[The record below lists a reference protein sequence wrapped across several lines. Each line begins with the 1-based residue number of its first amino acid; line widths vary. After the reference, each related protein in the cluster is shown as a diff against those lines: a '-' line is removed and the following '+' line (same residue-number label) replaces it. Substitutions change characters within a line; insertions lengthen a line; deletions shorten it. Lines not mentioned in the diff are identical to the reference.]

1 MEADFD
7 LDSFDLDTIDTGPAK
22 QQQGPSSL
30 FKNIKT
36 STIPSASGGGISD
49 SDGEGDFGLDLLINR
64 SKARKDSPALNPSAT
79 PASNPATKDASAS
92 GGLFG
97 RLFGSNKPATGG
109 PTPATSNGGGLK
121 DIDLDAELNSL
132 ESGLDANI
140 NKVKTMSGP
149 SMPNFGGG
157 SSSPLLT
164 TSSLPQST
172 SFGAPPPATNPG
184 SNGFNPGNDSLGM
197 SYEEI
202 QKAKFDLICKFER
215 LRDKGVKIP
224 KMFSMSS
231 DYDEMKY
238 EYERLLHQRKMDNS
252 VKMQRRMLIT
262 FVSGTEWLN
271 GRFDPFDIK
280 LDGWSESIHEG
291 IGEYDDV
298 FEELYE
304 KYQGSGSMS
313 PEIRLAF
320 MVAGSAFMYH
330 LQNSMFKSSI
340 PSAEEVMRQNPD
352 LQRQFQAAA
361 MGNMAQK
368 APGFSGFMN
377 MFGMAKQPGGGDD
390 SGPPPF
396 PGGSMQQGGFPGGS
410 MQQGGFPGGQP
421 THTAKNVPDL
431 DSILNGL

>member
-1 MEADFD
+1 MMENDFD
-7 LDSFDLDTIDTGPAK
+7 LDAFDLDTIDTSSASKPMNANPA
-22 QQQGPSSL
+22 SL
-30 FKNIKT
+30 FKSIKPT
-36 STIPSASGGGISD
+36 QSAGGFTLPD
-49 SDGEGDFGLDLLINR
+49 SDAEGDFGLDLLINR
-64 SKARKDSPALNPSAT
+64 SKARKDSPALNPSTT
-79 PASNPATKDASAS
+79 PAQPAAKPST

-97 RLFGSNKPATGG
+97 RLFGGDKSSSAPAVTSQSVSTSSAPIINKIDP
-109 PTPATSNGGGLK
+109 LVK
-121 DIDLDAELNSL
+121 DIDLDAEINSL
-132 ESGLDANI
+132 NTGLDANL
-140 NKVKTMSGP
+140 NKMKSMSGP
-149 SMPNFGGG
+149 SFPNLG
-157 SSSPLLT
+157 SSSPVIPMA
-164 TSSLPQST
+164 SN
-172 SFGAPPPATNPG
+172 FGAPPSAAQVA
-184 SNGFNPGNDSLGM
+184 SGFNPGNDSLGM

-202 QKAKFDLICKFER
+202 QKAKFDLLCKFER

-224 KMFSMSS
+224 KTFSMSS

-304 KYQGSGSMS
+304 KYQSTGSMS
-313 PEIRLAF
+313 PELRLAF

-340 PSAEEVMRQNPD
+340 PSADEVFRQNPG
-352 LQRQFQAAA
+352 LAQQFTQAA
-361 MGNMAQK
+361 MGNMEQK
-368 APGFSGFMN
+368 TPGFSGFMN
-377 MFGMAKQPGGGDD
+377 MFGMAKQGQRED
-390 SGPPPF
+390 GPPPF
-396 PGGSMQQGGFPGGS
+396 PGMGNNSGMKQSSGGNGNN
-410 MQQGGFPGGQP
+410 M
-421 THTAKNVPDL
+421 PDL

>member
-1 MEADFD
+1 MNAEFD
-7 LDSFDLDTIDTGPAK
+7 LDSFDLDTIDTGPVTNNNISSN
-22 QQQGPSSL
+22 PSSL

-36 STIPSASGGGISD
+36 SAPPAMPALSD

-79 PASNPATKDASAS
+79 PAPNPAPKDAPSG

-97 RLFGSNKPATGG
+97 RLFGGNKPAAGAA
-109 PTPATSNGGGLK
+109 PIVNKADSATSGLK
-121 DIDLDAELNSL
+121 DIDLDKELDSL
-132 ESGLDANI
+132 SAGLDANL
-140 NKVKTMSGP
+140 NKVKSMSGP
-149 SMPNFGGG
+149 TLPNFGGG
-157 SSSPLLT
+157 PSTSPLI
-164 TSSLPQST
+164 PQAT
-172 SFGAPPPATNPG
+172 SFGAPPPATAPG
-184 SNGFNPGNDSLGM
+184 GGFNPGNDSLGM

-202 QKAKFDLICKFER
+202 QKAKFDLLCKFER

-224 KMFSMSS
+224 KTFSMSS

-280 LDGWSESIHEG
+280 LDGWSESVHEG

-304 KYQGSGSMS
+304 KYQGSGSMA
-313 PEIRLAF
+313 PELRLAF

-377 MFGMAKQPGGGDD
+377 MFGMAKQPGDD
-390 SGPPPF
+390 AGPPPF
-396 PGGSMQQGGFPGGS
+396 PGGTQGGFPGGGS
-410 MQQGGFPGGQP
+410 FPGGQP

>member
-1 MEADFD
+1 METDFD
-7 LDSFDLDTIDTGPAK
+7 LDTFDLDTIDTGPAK
-22 QQQGPSSL
+22 TPAGPSTL

-36 STIPSASGGGISD
+36 TGGGALPGIASD

-79 PASNPATKDASAS
+79 PTVNQAPKDNPASS
-92 GGLFG
+92 GLFG
-97 RLFGSNKPATGG
+97 RLFGGNKPAAPSSNS
-109 PTPATSNGGGLK
+109 PTTVLKSDSAAPSGLK

-132 ESGLDANI
+132 DTGLDASL
-140 NKVKTMSGP
+140 NKVKSMSGP
-149 SMPNFGGG
+149 ALPNFG
-157 SSSPLLT
+157 SSSPIM
-164 TSSLPQST
+164 TSTLPQST
-172 SFGAPPPATNPG
+172 SFGAPPPAT
-184 SNGFNPGNDSLGM
+184 SAGFNPGNDSLGM

-224 KMFSMSS
+224 KTFSMSS

-262 FVSGTEWLN
+262 FVSGAEWLN

-280 LDGWSESIHEG
+280 LDGWSESVHEG
-291 IGEYDDV
+291 INEYDDV

-377 MFGMAKQPGGGDD
+377 MFGMAKQPAGGGDD

-396 PGGSMQQGGFPGGS
+396 PGGSMSQGGFP
-410 MQQGGFPGGQP
+410 GGFPGGQP

>member
-1 MEADFD
+1 MNAEFD
-7 LDSFDLDTIDTGPAK
+7 LDSFDLDTIDTGPALNTISSN
-22 QQQGPSSL
+22 PSSL

-36 STIPSASGGGISD
+36 SAPPATAMPALSD
-49 SDGEGDFGLDLLINR
+49 SEGEGDFGLDLLINR

-79 PASNPATKDASAS
+79 PAPKDSTS
-92 GGLFG
+92 GGGLFG
-97 RLFGSNKPATGG
+97 RLFGGNKPTTAPAPIVNKTDSAT
-109 PTPATSNGGGLK
+109 GGLK
-121 DIDLDAELNSL
+121 DIDLDKELDSL
-132 ESGLDANI
+132 SAGLDANF
-140 NKVKTMSGP
+140 NKVKSMAGP
-149 SMPNFGGG
+149 TLPNFGGAP
-157 SSSPLLT
+157 STSPLI
-164 TSSLPQST
+164 PQAT
-172 SFGAPPPATNPG
+172 SFGAPPPATAPG
-184 SNGFNPGNDSLGM
+184 GGFNPGNDSLGM

-202 QKAKFDLICKFER
+202 QKAKFDLLCKFER

-377 MFGMAKQPGGGDD
+377 MFGMAKQPGGRDD
-390 SGPPPF
+390 AGPPPF
-396 PGGSMQQGGFPGGS
+396 PGGN

-421 THTAKNVPDL
+421 THSAKNVPDL

>member
-1 MEADFD
+1 
-7 LDSFDLDTIDTGPAK
+7 
-22 QQQGPSSL
+22 
-30 FKNIKT
+30 
-36 STIPSASGGGISD
+36 
-49 SDGEGDFGLDLLINR
+49 
-64 SKARKDSPALNPSAT
+64 
-79 PASNPATKDASAS
+79 
-92 GGLFG
+92 
-97 RLFGSNKPATGG
+97 
-109 PTPATSNGGGLK
+109 
-121 DIDLDAELNSL
+121 
-132 ESGLDANI
+132 
-140 NKVKTMSGP
+140 
-149 SMPNFGGG
+149 
-157 SSSPLLT
+157 
-164 TSSLPQST
+164 
-172 SFGAPPPATNPG
+172 
-184 SNGFNPGNDSLGM
+184 
-197 SYEEI
+197 
-202 QKAKFDLICKFER
+202 
-215 LRDKGVKIP
+215 
-224 KMFSMSS
+224 
-231 DYDEMKY
+231 
-238 EYERLLHQRKMDNS
+238 
-252 VKMQRRMLIT
+252 MLIT

-271 GRFDPFDIK
+271 GRFDPFDVK

-377 MFGMAKQPGGGDD
+377 MFGMAKQPGGD

-396 PGGSMQQGGFPGGS
+396 PGGGMQQGGFPGGGMQQGGFPGGG

-421 THTAKNVPDL
+421 THSAKNVPDL